1 MNLLAIIV
9 LAVVPATPAPNPD
22 VDVCMRAAAVVAHS
36 TVSESDRGGCACAAQ
51 QLHKSLSPGDY
62 ALHEEMETIIA
73 AGADEKSFNRQ
84 MSDIML
90 KRGMNQTNANA
101 FLARAHAAEIKAQQ
115 VCNPSPLLA
124 PEPQP
129 PAQ

>member
-22 VDVCMRAAAVVAHS
+22 VDVCM
-36 TVSESDRGGCACAAQ
+36 RGGCACAAQ